1 MVQEQEFRD
10 SSYIGFSRKS
20 KCYSMRE
27 LTKGSPAKVIMTFA
41 LPIIFGNLLQQLYNL
56 ADGKIVSTYVGTQAF
71 AAVGA
76 TAVIA
81 NLIIGFVNGVT
92 QGFGIPIS
100 RCFGAGDYK
109 NMRRYVAGS
118 FIMTVAMTLIL
129 TVGALLGIEGLLHIL
144 DTPADIMEEALQY
157 IRIIIMGTA
166 FISLYNYSAN
176 ILRAIGE
183 SRIPLLCLA
192 VAVILNIFLDILFVH
207 TFSMGLRGAAHATN
221 IAQCI
226 AGVLC
231 MAYLLFRF
239 RELVPKGQE
248 WQMQRRKYQEMTIFG
263 ISLGMMSCFVS
274 IGTVIFQT
282 AVNRLGTKIVTAHIA
297 ARRIEELTNVPML
310 CTGMAMTTYASQN
323 LGAGEYD
330 RIKKG
335 IHQAFVIV
343 LVQGVIFTTFCWIF
357 GHPLIRWI
365 TRNTSFYFVLG
376 PLFVLR
382 CSLQGLEHK
391 VIPVASSILELVLK
405 IVSTIWI
412 VPVLGYTG
420 VIYTEPIIWIFMTL
434 MLIGGYVRALKQINE
449 AEHIKSARNAKAEN
463 EKINVDNRL

>member
-1 MVQEQEFRD
+1 MQEQEFRD

-129 TVGALLGIEGLLHIL
+129 TVGALLGIEGLLYIL

-176 ILRAIGE
+176 ILRAVGE
-183 SRIPLLCLA
+183 SRIFFLCIHFPWDFA
-192 VAVILNIFLDILFVH
+192 VQRMRPILPSVLQEFCVWHTCFLGSGNLYQ
-207 TFSMGLRGAAHATN
+207 RGRN
-221 IAQCI
+221 GRCRGESI
-226 AGVLC
+226 
-231 MAYLLFRF
+231 
-239 RELVPKGQE
+239 
-248 WQMQRRKYQEMTIFG
+248 RR
-263 ISLGMMSCFVS
+263 
-274 IGTVIFQT
+274 
-282 AVNRLGTKIVTAHIA
+282 
-297 ARRIEELTNVPML
+297 
-310 CTGMAMTTYASQN
+310 
-323 LGAGEYD
+323 
-330 RIKKG
+330 
-335 IHQAFVIV
+335 
-343 LVQGVIFTTFCWIF
+343 
-357 GHPLIRWI
+357 
-365 TRNTSFYFVLG
+365 
-376 PLFVLR
+376 
-382 CSLQGLEHK
+382 
-391 VIPVASSILELVLK
+391 
-405 IVSTIWI
+405 
-412 VPVLGYTG
+412 
-420 VIYTEPIIWIFMTL
+420 
-434 MLIGGYVRALKQINE
+434 
-449 AEHIKSARNAKAEN
+449 
-463 EKINVDNRL
+463 

>member
-1 MVQEQEFRD
+1 
-10 SSYIGFSRKS
+10 
-20 KCYSMRE
+20 MRE

-76 TAVIA
+76 TAVIT

-92 QGFGIPIS
+92 QGFGIPVS

-118 FIMTVAMTLIL
+118 FVMTVVMTLLL
-129 TVGALLGIEGLLHIL
+129 TFGALLGIEGILHLLE
-144 DTPADIMEEALQY
+144 TPADIMEQSLEY
-157 IRIIIMGTA
+157 IRIIIMGTV

-176 ILRAIGE
+176 ILRAVGE
-183 SRIPLLCLA
+183 SRIPLLCLV
-192 VAVILNIFLDILFVH
+192 VAVILNIFLDLLFVQ

-226 AGVLC
+226 AGVMC
-231 MAYLLFRF
+231 MAYLLVRF

-248 WQMQRRKYQEMTIFG
+248 WHVQGRKYKEMTVFG
-263 ISLGMMSCFVS
+263 FSLGMMSCFVS

-323 LGAGEYD
+323 LGAGEYG
-330 RIKKG
+330 RIRKG
-335 IHQAFVIV
+335 ISQAFVII
-343 LVQGVIFTTFCWIF
+343 LVQAIILTAFCWIF
-357 GHPLIRWI
+357 GYPLIRWI
-365 TRNTSFYFVLG
+365 TSSKDTYILDTAYRYLTRNTAFFFVLG

-391 VIPVASSILELVLK
+391 VIPLASSILELVLK

-412 VPVLGYTG
+412 VPVLGYEG
-420 VIYTEPIIWIFMTL
+420 VIFTEPVIWIFMTL
-434 MLIGGYVRALKQINE
+434 MLIAGYVRALKEIPDPGN
-449 AEHIKSARNAKAEN
+449 KK
-463 EKINVDNRL
+463 

>member
-1 MVQEQEFRD
+1 
-10 SSYIGFSRKS
+10 
-20 KCYSMRE
+20 MRE

-176 ILRAIGE
+176 TLRAVGE

-248 WQMQRRKYQEMTIFG
+248 WQVQRRKYQEMTVFG

-335 IHQAFVIV
+335 IGLAILYTCIWCSFTIV
-343 LVQGVIFTTFCWIF
+343 ASYTIGDWLVYMVTGSKNAEVLKNATNYLKFDT
-357 GHPLIRWI
+357 L
-365 TRNTSFYFVLG
+365 FYFVTA
-376 PLFVLR
+376 VICVVR
-382 CSLQGLEHK
+382 NAMQGLGDHITPL
-391 VIPVASSILELVLK
+391 VSSSLEMIGK
-405 IVSTIWI
+405 IVIAATL
-412 VPVLGYTG
+412 VPWFGYTG
-420 VIYTEPIIWIFMTL
+420 VIVAEPLVWFIMVIPLLIQIFRMP
-434 MLIGGYVRALKQINE
+434 VLKNNILT
-449 AEHIKSARNAKAEN
+449 KS
-463 EKINVDNRL
+463 

>member
-1 MVQEQEFRD
+1 
-10 SSYIGFSRKS
+10 
-20 KCYSMRE
+20 MRE

-176 ILRAIGE
+176 ILRAVGE

-248 WQMQRRKYQEMTIFG
+248 WQVQRRKYQEMTIFG

-323 LGAGEYD
+323 LGAGQPE
-330 RIKKG
+330 RIRQG
-335 IHQAFVIV
+335 LRQSVAVAVGYGV
-343 LVQGVIFTTFCWIF
+343 LAGLVLIF
-357 GHPLIRWI
+357 GGRTLSMI
-365 TRNTSFYFVLG
+365 FVSKSSADVLDASAKY
-376 PLFVLR
+376 LR
-382 CSLQGLEHK
+382 CMGYFYWSLGILNVTRMVTQGLGHSGRAFFSGVMEM
-391 VIPVASSILELVLK
+391 IART
-405 IVSTIWI
+405 IVSLGF
-412 VPVLGYTG
+412 VEAFGYTA
-420 VIYTEPIIWIFMTL
+420 ICFADQTAWIAACCYIAPTCL
-434 MLIGGYVRALKQINE
+434 YCLK
-449 AEHIKSARNAKAEN
+449 
-463 EKINVDNRL
+463 KITI

>member
-129 TVGALLGIEGLLHIL
+129 TVCALLGIEGLLHIL

-176 ILRAIGE
+176 TLRAVGE

-248 WQMQRRKYQEMTIFG
+248 WQMQRRKYQEMTVFG

-310 CTGMAMTTYASQN
+310 CTGMAMTTYA
-323 LGAGEYD
+323 G
-330 RIKKG
+330 
-335 IHQAFVIV
+335 
-343 LVQGVIFTTFCWIF
+343 
-357 GHPLIRWI
+357 
-365 TRNTSFYFVLG
+365 
-376 PLFVLR
+376 
-382 CSLQGLEHK
+382 
-391 VIPVASSILELVLK
+391 
-405 IVSTIWI
+405 
-412 VPVLGYTG
+412 
-420 VIYTEPIIWIFMTL
+420 
-434 MLIGGYVRALKQINE
+434 
-449 AEHIKSARNAKAEN
+449 
-463 EKINVDNRL
+463 

>member
-1 MVQEQEFRD
+1 
-10 SSYIGFSRKS
+10 
-20 KCYSMRE
+20 MRE

-176 ILRAIGE
+176 ILRAVGE

-192 VAVILNIFLDILFVH
+192 VAVILNIHFPWDFAVQRMRLILPSVLQEFCVWHTCFLGSGNLYQ
-207 TFSMGLRGAAHATN
+207 RGRN
-221 IAQCI
+221 
-226 AGVLC
+226 GR
-231 MAYLLFRF
+231 Y
-239 RELVPKGQE
+239 REE
-248 WQMQRRKYQEMTIFG
+248 
-263 ISLGMMSCFVS
+263 S
-274 IGTVIFQT
+274 IK
-282 AVNRLGTKIVTAHIA
+282 R
-297 ARRIEELTNVPML
+297 
-310 CTGMAMTTYASQN
+310 
-323 LGAGEYD
+323 
-330 RIKKG
+330 
-335 IHQAFVIV
+335 
-343 LVQGVIFTTFCWIF
+343 
-357 GHPLIRWI
+357 
-365 TRNTSFYFVLG
+365 
-376 PLFVLR
+376 
-382 CSLQGLEHK
+382 
-391 VIPVASSILELVLK
+391 
-405 IVSTIWI
+405 
-412 VPVLGYTG
+412 
-420 VIYTEPIIWIFMTL
+420 
-434 MLIGGYVRALKQINE
+434 
-449 AEHIKSARNAKAEN
+449 
-463 EKINVDNRL
+463 

>member
-1 MVQEQEFRD
+1 
-10 SSYIGFSRKS
+10 
-20 KCYSMRE
+20 MRE

-176 ILRAIGE
+176 TLRAVGE

-248 WQMQRRKYQEMTIFG
+248 WQMQRRKYQEMTVFG

-335 IHQAFVIV
+335 IGLAILYTCIWCSFTIV
-343 LVQGVIFTTFCWIF
+343 ASYTIGDWLVYMVTGSKNAEVLKNATNYLKFDT
-357 GHPLIRWI
+357 L
-365 TRNTSFYFVLG
+365 FYFVTA
-376 PLFVLR
+376 VICVVR
-382 CSLQGLEHK
+382 NAMQGLGDHITPL
-391 VIPVASSILELVLK
+391 VSSSLEMIGK
-405 IVSTIWI
+405 IVIAATL
-412 VPVLGYTG
+412 VPWFGYTG
-420 VIYTEPIIWIFMTL
+420 VIVAEPLVWFIMVIPLLIQIFRMP
-434 MLIGGYVRALKQINE
+434 VLKNNILT
-449 AEHIKSARNAKAEN
+449 KS
-463 EKINVDNRL
+463 